1 MEAENTCHSLYQLR
15 QTRGFES
22 PQRLLSSQF
31 SWCDDNVNVMG
42 FHFHLCFKGLYL
54 LGRHYL
60 CDPLGFL
67 VGALWP
73 LARRFWDTGDAHI
86 AAQTKNGFQLPPKRG
101 FRGWEANSRWA
112 APAYPRV
119 HEQNMNMTGF
129 CHLRIS
135 SVHMC
140 FLQITILLI
149 SSFIFIP
156 TTHLL
161 SILLKN
167 QTCFWP
173 VLPILAWISDCIFVG
188 VYLLT
193 CRPNKGLANC
203 EAVRCKAN

>member
-15 QTRGFES
+15 QTRGLES

-54 LGRHYL
+54 LGKHYL

-73 LARRFWDTGDAHI
+73 VARRFGDTGDARI

-101 FRGWEANSRWA
+101 FRGWEANSRWV

-119 HEQNMNMTGF
+119 HEQNMNTTGF
-129 CHLRIS
+129 GHLRVS
-135 SVHMC
+135 LLHMC
-140 FLQITILLI
+140 LLQIAILFN
-149 SSFIFIP
+149 FIIHFHTYNIP
-156 TTHLL
+156 FVQFVGKT
-161 SILLKN
+161 K
-167 QTCFWP
+167 TCFSWWLSKTVQIIHCYWP
-173 VLPILAWISDCIFVG
+173 FRLVCDDMWLIINLFRG
-188 VYLLT
+188 LT
-193 CRPNKGLANC
+193 KD
-203 EAVRCKAN
+203 